1 MMSMIFPMQNGT
13 DMVTAEEMNKRPMAP
28 SIKKRKMMAS
38 VTSSYKQ
45 ASHKL
50 YISNPLN
57 PKIDQNQSSPKIQ
70 IHNH

>member
-1 MMSMIFPMQNGT
+1 MIFPMQNGT

-28 SIKKRKMMAS
+28 TIKKRKMTAS

-45 ASHKL
+45 ASHKF